1 MLTVATVFL
10 RRAALA
16 AGFGAALA
24 LASPAHAT
32 IYKCEGPG
40 GTPVYQDSPCPAG
53 KELRDFDK
61 DPPTVSVMPL
71 VPPQDAGSR
80 DGAPP
85 KASADKPR
93 SAPKTKAPS
102 AASPAA
108 PAAAGAGSATERRF
122 LAPGINEG
130 QVLARLG
137 PPDMKSGGGTR
148 KTARWT
154 YLPAPEDPGTLT
166 TLTFESG
173 RLVEVERKVV
183 K

>member
-1 MLTVATVFL
+1 MHTVATVPL

-16 AGFGAALA
+16 AALCAALGLVA
-24 LASPAHAT
+24 PARAT
-32 IYKCEGPG
+32 IYKCAGSD
-40 GTPVYQDSPCPAG
+40 GTPVYQDNPCPAG

-71 VPPQDAGSR
+71 VPPPGAGTGTRETSPAKPPA
-80 DGAPP
+80 DKAKPAP
-85 KASADKPR
+85 KGKVAAASGASA
-93 SAPKTKAPS
+93 A
-102 AASPAA
+102 
-108 PAAAGAGSATERRF
+108 ERKF

-154 YLPAPEDPGTLT
+154 YLPAAEDPGTLT

-183 K
+183 R